1 MTDYPAPETLSH
13 KDLGPIL
20 DKLRLLLENLPNQ
33 LPSKSVSGP
42 DPSRYAS
49 LVGFQPDDEHLEMTE
64 SRAGALNMHLEH
76 LFGHAARSTGEGV
89 IPILERSPAVCAIY
103 DLLKEYCAEF
113 PNDKKLK
120 KWVID
125 VAMGAEK
132 VYNTH
137 QVTVSRIFD
146 FINKMLLENL
156 SDTA

>member
-1 MTDYPAPETLSH
+1 MT
-13 KDLGPIL
+13 G
-20 DKLRLLLENLPNQ
+20 
-33 LPSKSVSGP
+33 
-42 DPSRYAS
+42 
-49 LVGFQPDDEHLEMTE
+49 

-76 LFGHAARSTGEGV
+76 LFGHAARSTGDGV
-89 IPILERSPAVCAIY
+89 IPILERGPAICAIY

-113 PNDKKLK
+113 PNDNMLK

-125 VAMGAEK
+125 VAIGAEK

-146 FINKMLLENL
+146 FVNKMLLENL

>member
-1 MTDYPAPETLSH
+1 MLQ
-13 KDLGPIL
+13 DL
-20 DKLRLLLENLPNQ
+20 Q
-33 LPSKSVSGP
+33 VM
-42 DPSRYAS
+42 
-49 LVGFQPDDEHLEMTE
+49 V
-64 SRAGALNMHLEH
+64 
-76 LFGHAARSTGEGV
+76 
-89 IPILERSPAVCAIY
+89 PILERGLAISIY
-103 DLLKEYCAEF
+103 DLLEEYRAEF
-113 PNDKKLK
+113 PNDNTLK